1 MSSDTMNPGD
11 VVLFGTAHGYGVVR
25 DGGDGES
32 VQVSFDDA
40 GEFEEWYPRG
50 ELVKLDQASPALMG
64 RFIAALGTKAEL
76 IAAGINTVRDGV
88 PSPDEDDDMLIVHGC
103 LGQVTHKLG
112 EINSLCATVDNELRA
127 RTKAQSEPSR
137 DEGLGFE

>member
-1 MSSDTMNPGD
+1 MGSDTMNPGD
-11 VVLFGTAHGYGVVR
+11 VVLFDTGYGYGVVR

-40 GEFEEWYPRG
+40 GESEEWYPRDD
-50 ELVKLDQASPALMG
+50 LVKLDMASPALMG
-64 RFIAALGTKAEL
+64 RFIAALGTKVEL

-103 LGQVTHKLG
+103 LSHVTHKLG